1 MGAEVDGVDLAS
13 PVSDETFATLRD
25 ARHQRAV
32 LALHDQ
38 NITDDHQGAFTEGFG
53 PLEMTMPSDLIGDG
67 ESTAVISDL
76 DKKVASSRRAIRDFD
91 QLSTVPAGASCVRPS
106 WRSSRATELGPPGS
120 QAAGSPGARSR
131 ELTGTLSPLPTSS
144 PLKLRGRQGRS
155 PSNRLLVSAGSTR
168 RAPVVEEVT
177 GRSGSRTGREVTC
190 R

>member
-1 MGAEVDGVDLAS
+1 MTLAARPWTHRMGAEVDGVDLAS

-91 QLSTVPAGASCVRPS
+91 QLSIIPAGASCVSPS
-106 WRSSRATELGPPGS
+106 WRSSRATELGPPGI
-120 QAAGSPGARSR
+120 QAAGSRGARSR
-131 ELTGTLSPLPTSS
+131 YYR
-144 PLKLRGRQGRS
+144 LR
-155 PSNRLLVSAGSTR
+155 R
-168 RAPVVEEVT
+168 R
-177 GRSGSRTGREVTC
+177 
-190 R
+190 